1 MTTESFALLSVPGTI
16 TRVPGIDGRWEK
28 QTWESERRTAVVDG
42 QKVLMVAKV
51 RFDDDC
57 RNGKNSFAITGHGW
71 YDRYKSRDW
80 DFGGCCHEMIEKV
93 FPELAHLIKWHLCDA
108 DGPMYYVASTLY
120 LAGDRDYNGLRKGET
135 KPRLAKGVV
144 PMWELV
150 ADVTG
155 CKTKTPVDDRKK
167 APVHRVETLVVSSE
181 KPAGVPT
188 LRWEQVMQVG
198 EGKERQL
205 DAARRTAVWPDATDE
220 QLCLPRAELE
230 DLLMKRLPAL
240 LEDFRKDVEA
250 AGFLWASE
258 EEAAV

>member
-1 MTTESFALLSVPGTI
+1 MKVENFEMLGVAGTLTRSPGSC
-16 TRVPGIDGRWEK
+16 GIWIAQK
-28 QTWESERRTAVVDG
+28 WKSERRTAVVDG
-42 QKVLMVAKV
+42 QKVLAIVEV
-51 RFDDDC
+51 RFDDEC
-57 RNGKNSFAITGHGW
+57 RNGHNSFSITCHGW
-71 YDRYKSRDW
+71 YDHYKSRDW
-80 DFGGCCHEMIEKV
+80 DFGGCCHEIAEAV
-93 FPELAHLIKWHLCDA
+93 FPELAHLIKWHLTSSK
-108 DGPMYYVASTLY
+108 GPMHYVANTLY

-135 KPRLAKGVV
+135 KPRLAKGGV

-155 CKTKTPVDDRKK
+155 CKTKTPVDTPKR
-167 APVHRVETLVVSSE
+167 APVHRVETLVVSHE

-230 DLLMKRLPAL
+230 DLLMKRLQAL

-250 AGFLWASE
+250 AGLLWTCE
-258 EEAAV
+258 